1 MEENV
6 IIFDFYYLYCLL
18 YHNIASKIKEMLH
31 LLFELVKNKKEK
43 MEIKERGK
51 FDWEKNERFH
61 VEIIFAI

>member
-1 MEENV
+1 MKKRIDTFWRYRN
-6 IIFDFYYLYCLL
+6 
-18 YHNIASKIKEMLH
+18 

-61 VEIIFAI
+61 VKIIFAT

>member
-1 MEENV
+1 
-6 IIFDFYYLYCLL
+6 
-18 YHNIASKIKEMLH
+18 MLH

-61 VEIIFAI
+61 VKIIFAT